1 MYVSPNF
8 EIDNDYDSSI
18 ITPQINE
25 DGIIDSFLFVEQL
38 GVAGKIPLTISEKID
53 RKRVLLAKVTPTK
66 SMWLYP
72 NGEIKSN

>member
-1 MYVSPNF
+1 
-8 EIDNDYDSSI
+8 
-18 ITPQINE
+18 
-25 DGIIDSFLFVEQL
+25 
-38 GVAGKIPLTISEKID
+38 VAGKIPLTISEKID